1 MRVVLFALLYGMA
14 YSTECSELRFLYQ
27 TSSCC
32 DGEEGDTCLRAI
44 PDCDTVSNGAVCFNG
59 TVVEVKGLS
68 DYLGFAAN
76 HLELRKH
83 IIPSQNAAFDL
94 GNAEYKI
101 RHLFLS
107 DN

>member
-1 MRVVLFALLYGMA
+1 MRAFLVAIMYGMT
-14 YSTECSELRFLYQ
+14 YGMECSDLRTVFQ
-27 TSSCC
+27 QSSCC
-32 DGEEGDTCLRAI
+32 GGEGDTCLRAI
-44 PDCDTVSNGAVCFNG
+44 PDCADVSNGAVCFNG
-59 TVVEVKGLS
+59 QTVEVKGLS
-68 DYLGFAAN
+68 DYLGFEAN